1 MWVLCLR
8 ASVVGS
14 LGVSFLLLATPH
26 RAFSATSASDN
37 FNRANG
43 SLGAGWTD
51 MTVGGLAISND
62 AVIGTQ
68 AAGNSGDI
76 YTGQAFGSDQFSQVQ
91 VTSTPIGGG
100 QWIGPAVRAQNGG
113 QSLYVGI
120 YYGNNGS
127 PELELFKLLNGG
139 WTQLGGAVASGNLAA
154 GTQLALSVT
163 GSTLS
168 FSENGVVEITATD
181 TGLTGGAPGI
191 MAYGTSTAGDWVGGN
206 ATTTGTGGGGTFT
219 IGGTVS
225 GLSGTVVLGDNGGDA
240 LSVSANGSFTFATPL
255 AQGASYA
262 VTVTTEPS
270 GQFCNV
276 ANGSGTVGTANVTNV
291 SVSCAAA
298 GPFSAQYQS
307 TDASNIQYYT
317 FTSPDDG
324 NTPETLRVLQP
335 SHPAAGVT
343 HNFLYVLPVEAGL
356 GSVFGD
362 GLATMASLDAE
373 DQYNLTIV
381 EPTFSIDPW
390 YANNPNDSS
399 LQYETFM
406 TTDLEPWVK
415 ANLSTTGTEQN
426 WLIGFSKSGN
436 GAQDLILKHPD
447 LFQLAATWDFPAD
460 MASYNSLG
468 SDPADNYGTDANYQ
482 ANYTLTNA
490 FLAAHKAP
498 FLSQNRI
505 WLGGYFYYQYDVTDY
520 DARLTAEGIAHTL
533 GPMTSASAHSW
544 TSGWVPAALAGLSH
558 DSTLLGSGG
567 TTDTLTFNSEGGSAV
582 SNVSGLDGTTITL
595 PAAPTRAGYTFAGW
609 FAAASGGTVLT
620 SPYTLTGTTTLYAEW
635 SADSTDDFS
644 YTANGGSGSA
654 PSSGSGLDGT
664 TITLPANPFTYPGH
678 TFTGWS
684 DGTLSYPA
692 GSTYLLSSLGTPIVF
707 NAQWS
712 ANATDTITFNSEG
725 GSAVSSESGL
735 DGTTITL
742 PAAPTYAGYTFDGWF
757 AASSGGSALT
767 SPYTLAGS
775 VTLYAQWTAN
785 PTTSVLI
792 PSKGTTLSGT
802 AATLD
807 ASASNATSV
816 EFLLFG
822 GSYGLNGNVLCMA
835 TPTKY
840 GWLCSWNT
848 TTVPNGSYTLVSVA
862 SNGSQFTASSGV
874 SIAVKNPLPTTA
886 VLIPSKGATLS
897 GSTAT
902 LDASAS
908 NTTSVEFLLF
918 GGTYGLSGHVLC
930 TATATIYGWVCSW
943 DSTTVPNGS
952 YVLVSLASSPAGST
966 ASAGVSV
973 TVRN

>member
-1 MWVLCLR
+1 MGTANVTNV
-8 ASVVGS
+8 SVSCAAAG
-14 LGVSFLLLATPH
+14 GTGAT
-26 RAFSATSASDN
+26 TASDN

-68 AAGNSGDI
+68 AAGTPATSTRDRPS
-76 YTGQAFGSDQFSQVQ
+76 ASDQFSQVQ

-139 WTQLGGAVASGNLAA
+139 WTQLGGAFASGNLAA

-181 TGLTGGAPGI
+181 TSLTGGAPGI
-191 MAYGTSTAGDWVGGN
+191 MAYGTSTVGDWVGGN
-206 ATTTGTGGGGTFT
+206 ATTSGTGGGGTFT

-335 SHPAAGVT
+335 SHPAAGVA

-390 YANNPNDSS
+390 YANNPNDST

-482 ANYTLTNA
+482 ANYALTNA

-567 TTDTLTFNSEGGSAV
+567 TTDTLTFNSEGGRR
-582 SNVSGLDGTTITL
+582 GLQRQR
-595 PAAPTRAGYTFAGW
+595 PRR
-609 FAAASGGTVLT
+609 
-620 SPYTLTGTTTLYAEW
+620 
-635 SADSTDDFS
+635 
-644 YTANGGSGSA
+644 
-654 PSSGSGLDGT
+654 
-664 TITLPANPFTYPGH
+664 H
-678 TFTGWS
+678 HHH
-684 DGTLSYPA
+684 
-692 GSTYLLSSLGTPIVF
+692 
-707 NAQWS
+707 
-712 ANATDTITFNSEG
+712 
-725 GSAVSSESGL
+725 
-735 DGTTITL
+735 
-742 PAAPTYAGYTFDGWF
+742 
-757 AASSGGSALT
+757 
-767 SPYTLAGS
+767 LAGCADQS
-775 VTLYAQWTAN
+775 RLHVRR
-785 PTTSVLI
+785 
-792 PSKGTTLSGT
+792 
-802 AATLD
+802 
-807 ASASNATSV
+807 
-816 EFLLFG
+816 
-822 GSYGLNGNVLCMA
+822 
-835 TPTKY
+835 
-840 GWLCSWNT
+840 
-848 TTVPNGSYTLVSVA
+848 LVRRPFRRI
-862 SNGSQFTASSGV
+862 GIH
-874 SIAVKNPLPTTA
+874 IAVYPHRVQDVVRA
-886 VLIPSKGATLS
+886 VDTQGHRHHHLQYTGRQRGRKHEWPRRHHHHPS
-897 GSTAT
+897 
-902 LDASAS
+902 
-908 NTTSVEFLLF
+908 
-918 GGTYGLSGHVLC
+918 
-930 TATATIYGWVCSW
+930 
-943 DSTTVPNGS
+943 
-952 YVLVSLASSPAGST
+952 
-966 ASAGVSV
+966 
-973 TVRN
+973 